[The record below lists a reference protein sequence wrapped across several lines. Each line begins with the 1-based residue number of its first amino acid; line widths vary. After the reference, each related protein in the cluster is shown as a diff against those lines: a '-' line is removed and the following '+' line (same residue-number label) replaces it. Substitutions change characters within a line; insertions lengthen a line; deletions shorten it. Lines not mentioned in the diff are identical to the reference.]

1 MLKELHI
8 KNIAVIDEVHIE
20 FSPGFNV
27 LTGETGAGKSILI
40 DSIGMAL
47 GRRTSHDLLRTGCDA
62 AVVSACFFVSD
73 SEVLEKISN
82 MGIDCDDG
90 MVLIN
95 RRLTDD
101 GKSVCRINGVT
112 MPQGVVREISA
123 MLVDIHGQSDN
134 HSLLDEKKHL
144 GLLDEFGNIRDALE
158 DYKKIYR
165 KMKELS
171 KERDSLSASRDEK
184 THRME
189 LLSFQIDE
197 IDAAKLKPGEDQ
209 SLEERREYLYN
220 MESITKG
227 AGMAYGAL
235 YGGEEASAYDL
246 LKQAQKSILDIS
258 RFLPKL
264 EECSARLDGIIAD
277 AEDIASEINAYVV
290 GTEFS
295 MAELDFIEERLDT
308 INNLKRKY
316 GSSIEAILEYGEKAR
331 IEAESLE
338 KSDERLLEIETELSE
353 VEGELKIAAE
363 NLTTLRL
370 SFAVELEKQIMNE
383 LFELDMPKV
392 RFAIEI
398 VDRKDGEDISYSES
412 GKDKVRF
419 LFSTNP
425 GEDLKPMSKI
435 ASGGELSRI
444 MLAVK
449 SVLSD
454 TGTQDTMIFDEIDTG
469 VSGRAAQKIAEKLSA
484 LAEKKQVFSI
494 THLAQIASMA
504 DSHFL
509 IQKNSTDSS
518 TQTEVIC
525 LDEEGR
531 TDELARIIGGVS
543 VTDLTRR
550 NALEMLD
557 MAKKKKENQNI

>member
-8 KNIAVIDEVHIE
+8 KNVAVIDEVHIE

-40 DSIGMAL
+40 DSIGMAI
-47 GRRTSHDLLRTGCDA
+47 GRRTSHELIRSGCDA
-62 AVVSACFFVSD
+62 AVVSACFFVS
-73 SEVLEKISN
+73 SEEILEKMSD
-82 MGIDCDDG
+82 MGIECDDG
-90 MVLIN
+90 VVLIN
-95 RRLTDD
+95 RKITAD
-101 GKSVCRINGVT
+101 GKSLCHINGVA
-112 MPQGVVREISA
+112 MPQGLVREISA
-123 MLVDIHGQSDN
+123 MLIDIHGQSDN

-144 GLLDEFGNIRDALE
+144 TLLDEFGGANESLESYKNIF
-158 DYKKIYR
+158 K

-171 KERDSLSASRDEK
+171 KEKERLSASKDEK
-184 THRME
+184 VRRME
-189 LLSFQIDE
+189 LLEFQIDE
-197 IDAAKLKPGEDQ
+197 IDNAKLKSGEDE

-227 AGMAYGAL
+227 AGAAYGAL
-235 YGGEEASAYDL
+235 YGGEETSAYDL
-246 LKQAQKSILDIS
+246 LKRAQRSIQEIS

-264 EECSARLDGIIAD
+264 EACSNRLDGIIAD
-277 AEDIASEINAYVV
+277 TDDIASEINEYIS

-316 GSSIEAILEYGEKAR
+316 GNSIEEILEYCEKAR
-331 IEAESLE
+331 TELGTLE
-338 KSDERLLEIETELSE
+338 KSDERLGEIEKELE
-353 VEGELKIAAE
+353 KVEEELKTLAE
-363 NLTTLRL
+363 NLTAIRLDAAKTL
-370 SFAVELEKQIMNE
+370 EEQIRNE

-398 VDRKDGEDISYSES
+398 LDNENESGVSYTEN

-419 LFSTNP
+419 LLSTNP
-425 GEDLKPMSKI
+425 GEDLKPMTKI

-454 TGTQDTMIFDEIDTG
+454 MGTQDTMIFDEIDTG

-484 LAEKKQVFSI
+484 LAKKRQVFSI

-518 TQTEVIC
+518 TKTEVIC
-525 LDEEGR
+525 LDDEGR

-543 VTDLTRR
+543 VTDLTRSS
-550 NALEMLD
+550 ALEMLD
-557 MAKKKKENQNI
+557 MAKKKKEI

>member
-47 GRRTSHDLLRTGCDA
+47 GRRTSHDLLRSGCDA
-62 AVVSACFFVSD
+62 AVVSACFFVS
-73 SEVLEKISN
+73 SNEVLERMSD
-82 MGIDCDDG
+82 MGVECDDG
-90 MVLIN
+90 VVLIN
-95 RRLTDD
+95 RKITAD
-101 GKSVCRINGVT
+101 GKSLCHINGIA
-112 MPQGVVREISA
+112 MPQAVVREISA
-123 MLVDIHGQSDN
+123 MLIDIHGQSDN

-144 GLLDEFGNIRDALE
+144 ALLDEFGGVNEKLE
-158 DYKKIYR
+158 DYKKVFGN
-165 KMKELS
+165 MKELS
-171 KERDSLSASRDEK
+171 KEKERLSASKEEK
-184 THRME
+184 IRRME
-189 LLSFQIDE
+189 LLEFQIDE
-197 IDAAKLKPGEDQ
+197 IESAKLKTGEDE

-227 AGMAYGAL
+227 AGAAYSAL
-235 YGGEEASAYDL
+235 YGGEETSAYDL
-246 LKQAQKSILDIS
+246 LKKAQRNIWEIS

-264 EECSARLDGIIAD
+264 ETCGNRLDAVIAD
-277 AEDIASEINAYVV
+277 TEDIASEINEYISGA
-290 GTEFS
+290 EFS

-308 INNLKRKY
+308 IRGLKRKY
-316 GSSIEAILEYGEKAR
+316 GNSIEEILKYYENAQA
-331 IEAESLE
+331 EAEVIE
-338 KSDERLLEIETELSE
+338 KSDERLGEIERELAA
-353 VEGELKIAAE
+353 VEEELKASAE
-363 NLTTLRL
+363 KLTALRL
-370 SFAVELEKQIMNE
+370 DAAKNLEEQIRNE

-398 VDRKDGEDISYSES
+398 LDNENENSVSYTEN

-419 LFSTNP
+419 LISTNP

-454 TGTQDTMIFDEIDTG
+454 MGTQDTMIFDEIDTG

-484 LAEKKQVFSI
+484 LAKKRQVFSI

-518 TQTEVIC
+518 TKTEVIC
-525 LDEEGR
+525 LDDDGR

-543 VTDLTRR
+543 VTDLTRSS
-550 NALEMLD
+550 ALEMLD
-557 MAKKKKENQNI
+557 MAKKKKGI

>member
-8 KNIAVIDEVHIE
+8 KNVAVIDEVHIE

-47 GRRTSHDLLRTGCDA
+47 GRRTSHDLLRSGCDA
-62 AVVSACFFVSD
+62 AVVSACFFVSGEEILAKMSD
-73 SEVLEKISN
+73 
-82 MGIDCDDG
+82 MGIECDDG
-90 MVLIN
+90 VVLIN
-95 RRLTDD
+95 RKITAD
-101 GKSVCRINGVT
+101 GKSFCHINGVA
-112 MPQGVVREISA
+112 MPQGLVREISA
-123 MLVDIHGQSDN
+123 MLIDIHGQSDN

-144 GLLDEFGNIRDALE
+144 GILDEFGGTEKCLE
-158 DYKKIYR
+158 DYKKIFR

-171 KERDSLSASRDEK
+171 KEKERLSASKDEK
-184 THRME
+184 RRRME
-189 LLSFQIDE
+189 LLEFQIDE
-197 IDAAKLKPGEDQ
+197 IDGAKLKLSEDE

-227 AGMAYGAL
+227 AGTAYSAL
-235 YGGEEASAYDL
+235 YGGEETSAYDL
-246 LKQAQKSILDIS
+246 LKKAQRSIQEIS

-264 EECSARLDGIIAD
+264 EDCSSRLDEIIAD
-277 AEDIASEINAYVV
+277 TDDIASEINEYVS

-308 INNLKRKY
+308 INNFKRKY
-316 GSSIEAILEYGEKAR
+316 GNSIEEILEYCEKAR
-331 IEAESLE
+331 AEAGTIE
-338 KSDERLLEIETELSE
+338 KSDERLADIEKELAAVEEELES
-353 VEGELKIAAE
+353 AAE
-363 NLTTLRL
+363 NLTALRTDAAKTL
-370 SFAVELEKQIMNE
+370 EEQIKNE

-398 VDRKDGEDISYSES
+398 LNSENEDGISYTES

-419 LFSTNP
+419 LLSTNP

-454 TGTQDTMIFDEIDTG
+454 MGTQDTMIFDEIDTG

-484 LAEKKQVFSI
+484 LAKKRQVFSI

-509 IQKNSTDSS
+509 IQKSSTDSS
-518 TQTEVIC
+518 THTEVIC
-525 LDEEGR
+525 LDDEGR

-543 VTDLTRR
+543 VTDLTRSS
-550 NALEMLD
+550 ALEMLD
-557 MAKKKKENQNI
+557 MAKKKKEI